1 MAHLSLYNDEGSISN
16 IQDASWVCFAH
27 QKHVSPQHTTTSCW
41 VPMRLCR
48 RCDTAEQMGTR
59 EPSDLQETRW
69 VENTCRKLRES
80 IGRQSMNLRMKISA
94 ISAAFSIELG
104 SVAQVKG
111 DLLMCQSDEGL
122 NAWRRNNSHI
132 IRNLHRDHFPE
143 KFDHIWKAAV
153 AGIQSLQISSHSWRI
168 WMKTMA
174 GKVLKL
180 WCTSYHGP
188 RRIYPENGGWKH
200 I

>member
-1 MAHLSLYNDEGSISN
+1 
-16 IQDASWVCFAH
+16 
-27 QKHVSPQHTTTSCW
+27 
-41 VPMRLCR
+41 
-48 RCDTAEQMGTR
+48 MGTR

-122 NAWRRNNSHI
+122 NA
-132 IRNLHRDHFPE
+132 
-143 KFDHIWKAAV
+143 
-153 AGIQSLQISSHSWRI
+153 
-168 WMKTMA
+168 
-174 GKVLKL
+174 
-180 WCTSYHGP
+180 
-188 RRIYPENGGWKH
+188 
-200 I
+200 